1 MPISLEKGPSSNKR
15 ESNSESLINSLILGE
30 ILLILQSKVHT
41 EQSIAFWHFE
51 DIWISEALFSPLYVI
66 QL

>member
-15 ESNSESLINSLILGE
+15 ESNSESLINSLILAE

-51 DIWISEALFSPLYVI
+51 GI
-66 QL
+66 

>member
-1 MPISLEKGPSSNKR
+1 MSISPEKGPSCHKR
-15 ESNSESLINSLILGE
+15 ESNSESLINSLILAE
-30 ILLILQSKVHT
+30 ILLILQSKVQT

-51 DIWISEALFSPLYVI
+51 DIWISEVLFSPLYVI